1 MTRDGGWRAQLDK
14 VRALLAMRLYIS
26 RRARDDIVGRF
37 HILYYDLAPQTWKE
51 TYWLGEPVRK
61 LPLDLWLYQELVHDL
76 RPDLII
82 ETGTLRGG
90 SAVYLGTLCDLVG
103 NGRVVSIDIA
113 PEAQPPHPRVT
124 YLVGSSVYL
133 GILSQLPA
141 MASDAE

>member
-1 MTRDGGWRAQLDK
+1 PRDGGWRAQLDK

-82 ETGTLRGG
+82 ETGTLQGG
-90 SAVYLGTLCDLVG
+90 SAVFLGTICELIDH
-103 NGRVVSIDIA
+103 GRVVSIDIA
-113 PEAQPPHPRVT
+113 PERQPAHPRVT
-124 YLVGSSVYL
+124 YLEGSSTSEKVL
-133 GILSQLPA
+133 TQVRQ
-141 MASDAE
+141 MAQDA